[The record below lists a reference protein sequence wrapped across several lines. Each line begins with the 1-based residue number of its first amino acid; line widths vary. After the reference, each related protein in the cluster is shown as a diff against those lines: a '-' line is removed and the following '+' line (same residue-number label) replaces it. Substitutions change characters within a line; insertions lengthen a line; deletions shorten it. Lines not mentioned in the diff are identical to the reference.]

1 MISLEIVIDMPRPT
15 SHNGER
21 ETEQGKGRHHGLESD
36 SHHGLESDSNL
47 IFKKQCG
54 IL

>member
-36 SHHGLESDSNL
+36 SNL